1 MTPFDQ
7 AEGPIMGVAGV
18 RKVTNPA
25 QFEDYK
31 RLLKA
36 TRALITVAELYL
48 LAEVDTL
55 MEVEAGAKLGLM
67 MESIQTHPEKA
78 ANLLES
84 LVTLVVHMKLGGT
97 YEAWFEGV
105 DDE

>member
-1 MTPFDQ
+1 
-7 AEGPIMGVAGV
+7 MGVAGV